1 MRPLPTLLSHDSS
14 QNSSLFF
21 LDCAKS
27 ARFGVTRIM
36 RLDDLLASSFESSGN
51 PYPRSVAL
59 ILGSVVVNQ
68 DALSFMPS
76 TTEDCPTF
84 EARVKDLRILAVTA
98 LHTAF
103 QSDVWGRARH
113 GERSELRMVR
123 ILRLDLR

>member
-1 MRPLPTLLSHDSS
+1 
-14 QNSSLFF
+14 
-21 LDCAKS
+21 
-27 ARFGVTRIM
+27 M